1 MEDIIMAVTNKNHHM
16 VQRGE
21 TWYFVTKVNGKR
33 IRKALSQSITEARR
47 IRDEYLREI
56 LLHGDIQRPKDK
68 PGRVP
73 LFGEIAQEWVQII
86 SQEIK
91 TSTLEDY
98 RYTMNR
104 YVLPEFGNRP
114 IALINYL
121 EIKKFVSNL
130 TCSHKRKNN
139 VLVPM
144 RSVFKH
150 AFLSEIIDKNPMDRI
165 KNLKIEKPDIHPLS
179 MEEVRKV
186 LESVSS
192 RYRNFFIVAFF
203 TGMRFGEMA
212 ALKWRNVDFRLG
224 VIKVRETRVL
234 GEEGR
239 PKTKKSS
246 RDIKML
252 APVIEAMRD
261 QMKETVGKTEAG
273 YVFLN
278 QYGKPVEPMP
288 TNFHV
293 WKPALKKAGLEPR
306 PLYQTRHTFATL
318 MLDAGEHPG
327 WVQKMMG
334 HETMQMIYEK
344 YYSYIKSYERDEGSA
359 FMQNVYAPAVPAVPV
374 VKEAQSEASLPQRF

>member
-1 MEDIIMAVTNKNHHM
+1 MEDIMAVRNKNHHL

-21 TWYFVTKVNGKR
+21 AWYFVTKVNGKR

-56 LLHGDIQRPKDK
+56 LLHGDIQRPKDR
-68 PGRVP
+68 PDRVP

-86 SQEIK
+86 SKEIK

-114 IALINYL
+114 IAMINYL

-203 TGMRFGEMA
+203 TGMRFGEMS
-212 ALKWRNVDFRLG
+212 ALKWKNVDFRLG

-359 FMQNVYAPAVPAVPV
+359 FMQNVYGSAVPAVPV

>member
-1 MEDIIMAVTNKNHHM
+1 MAVRNKNHHL

-21 TWYFVTKVNGKR
+21 AWYFVTKVNGKR

-56 LLHGDIQRPKDK
+56 LLHGDIQRPKDR
-68 PGRVP
+68 PDRVP

-86 SQEIK
+86 SKEIK

-114 IALINYL
+114 IAMINYL

-203 TGMRFGEMA
+203 TGMRFGEMS
-212 ALKWRNVDFRLG
+212 ALKWKNVDFRLG

-359 FMQNVYAPAVPAVPV
+359 FMQNVYGSAVPAVPV